1 MAHTTLHPRLL
12 ARRETLGQ
20 LLGLD
25 DPTELAAALDDIN
38 TLLHRCGYHVAFAHD
53 ERLRHLH
60 RRRGSS
66 AVGGARARRGRPR
79 GSANWAS
86 RQLGLGLATI
96 WFELTGKAPTR
107 RFDAIG
113 DIGEHGPYRAFVACV
128 LGMLPRRLRATRK
141 GHVPEV
147 DYLVRVSIDE
157 FKSAQA
163 SSDEARQRGLLD
175 EKSLARRPERRRRR
189 PGRTLI
195 AITTDG
201 LRRSA

>member
-1 MAHTTLHPRLL
+1 MADTTLHPRLL

-38 TLLHRCGYHVAFAHD
+38 TLLHRCGYHIAFAHD

-107 RFDAIG
+107 HFDAIG
-113 DIGEHGPYRAFVACV
+113 GTGEHGPYRAFVACV
-128 LGMLPRRLRATRK
+128 HGMVPRRLRATRK

-147 DYLVRVSIDE
+147 DYLVRLSIDE

-163 SSDEARQRGLLD
+163 SPHEARRRGLL
-175 EKSLARRPERRRRR
+175 EREVAGSD
-189 PGRTLI
+189 P
-195 AITTDG
+195 
-201 LRRSA
+201 

>member
-1 MAHTTLHPRLL
+1 MADKTVHPRLL

-38 TLLHRCGYHVAFAHD
+38 TLLHRCGYHIAFAHD
-53 ERLRHLH
+53 ERSRHVQ
-60 RRRGSS
+60 RKRGSR
-66 AVGGARARRGRPR
+66 AVPPTRARPGRRR

-96 WFELTGKAPTR
+96 WFELTGKPPAR

-113 DIGEHGPYRAFVACV
+113 DLGEHGPYRAFVACV
-128 LGMLPRRLRATRK
+128 LDTVPRRLRATRK

-147 DYLVRVSIDE
+147 DYLVRASIDE
-157 FKSAQA
+157 FKEAQA
-163 SSDEARQRGLLD
+163 SPDEARRRGLLD
-175 EKSLARRPERRRRR
+175 EGRWLAAAAVPPAEV
-189 PGRTLI
+189 
-195 AITTDG
+195 
-201 LRRSA
+201 SAQ